1 MSLKEN
7 TKAPDFDLLDQ
18 SGISHQ
24 LSDYLG
30 QWVLLYF
37 YPKDD
42 TPGCTTEACDL
53 RDQFSEVKKYNTII
67 LGVSADS
74 VKSHEKFA
82 TKHKLP
88 FSILADEEKKVV
100 KLYDVWAP
108 KKFMG
113 REFLGINRV
122 SFLIDPKGIIVK
134 VYDPVKASEHAKEV
148 LIDLKKYI
156 HN

>member
-7 TKAPDFDLLDQ
+7 TKAPDFELLDQ

-82 TKHKLP
+82 TKYKLP

-100 KLYDVWAP
+100 KLYDVWSP

>member
-7 TKAPDFDLLDQ
+7 IKAPDFELLDQ
-18 SGISHQ
+18 SGVSHQ

-42 TPGCTTEACDL
+42 SPTCTVEACDL
-53 RDQFSEVKKYNTII
+53 RDLFPEVKKYSAMI

-82 TKHKLP
+82 TKYKLP
-88 FSILADEEKKVV
+88 FPILADEEKKVV
-100 KLYDVWAP
+100 KLYDVWAQ

-113 REFLGINRV
+113 REFLGIQRV
-122 SFLIDPKGIIVK
+122 SFLIDPKGEIVK
-134 VYDPVKASEHAKEV
+134 VYDPVKVAEHASKV
-148 LIDLKKYI
+148 LSDLKELTK
-156 HN
+156 

>member
-7 TKAPDFDLLDQ
+7 TKAPDFELLDQ

-82 TKHKLP
+82 TKYKLP

-134 VYDPVKASEHAKEV
+134 VYDPVKASEHASEV
-148 LIDLKKYI
+148 LSDLKELTK
-156 HN
+156 

>member
-7 TKAPDFDLLDQ
+7 TKAPDFELLDQ

-82 TKHKLP
+82 TKYKLP